1 MKKKELHQVFASL
14 TKVAD
19 ATNKTNW
26 QLMSIDNLAGDI
38 IINITGLINQKIAHI
53 CQSLKNL
60 ANTSVYHGH
69 VYHPYLTNYHALNKK
84 RLFCLCHQ
92 THGHM
97 AFPHDRASLNP
108 HILSLLSTIKQ
119 IQMTKLILD
128 EFASTTKLY
137 TI

>member
-38 IINITGLINQKIAHI
+38 IINIAGLINQKIAHI

-60 ANTSVYHGH
+60 SLV
-69 VYHPYLTNYHALNKK
+69 
-84 RLFCLCHQ
+84 
-92 THGHM
+92 
-97 AFPHDRASLNP
+97 PHSNIIDT
-108 HILSLLSTIKQ
+108 LLADSQ
-119 IQMTKLILD
+119 
-128 EFASTTKLY
+128 SP
-137 TI
+137 